1 MNAVLDHQ
9 RDFGWR
15 EDPLVSR
22 AIRTLQQGYPLPVD
36 MQSELLDLGIDVG
49 ALIAKH
55 QI

>member
-1 MNAVLDHQ
+1 MNSVLEHQ
-9 RDFGWR
+9 RDFDLR
-15 EDPLVSR
+15 EPPVVSR